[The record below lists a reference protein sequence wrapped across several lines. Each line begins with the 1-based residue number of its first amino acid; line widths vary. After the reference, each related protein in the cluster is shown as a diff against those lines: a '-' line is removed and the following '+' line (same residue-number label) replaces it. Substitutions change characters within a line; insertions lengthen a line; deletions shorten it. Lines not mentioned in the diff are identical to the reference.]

1 MAATYRM
8 KTAKRTDTRVKF
20 MNEII
25 QGIQVIKMYVWEN
38 SFAKMIENVRR
49 KEVNAIR
56 GSAYVRATLVSFFMI
71 SRLSIFLSLVTYV
84 YFGNVITARKVFIV
98 SSFYNILNESMV
110 HFWPMAITCCAEG
123 YISVKRVQEFMM
135 IKEKATVPAPSAENG
150 VKNGGHANGISLS
163 NGISPH
169 GKPHQGISMDGVTA
183 EWSLENDEK
192 STGLSGVTFK
202 ATEAK
207 LCVII
212 GTVGSGKSTFLNV
225 VLKELPISAGKLT
238 VTGKVSYAAQEA
250 WLFNGSIKNNILFIE
265 DYDEKRYRD
274 VIRVCALEKD
284 LEIWPHGDET
294 IVGEKG
300 VSLSG
305 GQKARVNLARAIY
318 RRADIYLLD
327 DPLSAVDA
335 NVGKHIFDKCIK
347 EFLADKV
354 CILVTHQLQYL
365 KHVPHIV
372 LMQAGHIEAQGTYKE
387 LISTKAYMI
396 QSLAASTESAEG
408 EGDAKV
414 KETTAANNA
423 GETEEKSFE
432 KQEEEQEHQ
441 STGTVNWGVYRTYFK
456 AVNSYFYTAVIF
468 LLFVLAQVAVSS
480 VDYFVAQWVNWEE
493 SVAVVRSDNLTEPID
508 VTMNSTKIEIDEND
522 DERQRYIYIYAILMG
537 LFTYLIVHRT
547 FAFFHLCLRISNNL
561 HDQLFRGIT
570 RAKMYFFNT
579 NPSGRIINRFSNDI
593 GSIDTK
599 LPGSLHD
606 TIQFFLEMIAV
617 VVIVGIVNYWFLL
630 PTVVMSLVLFGL
642 RKIYVTT
649 SRSVKRIESL
659 SKDKSEAAGGKD

>member
-8 KTAKRTDTRVKF
+8 KTAKCTDTRVKF

-38 SFAKMIENVRR
+38 SFAKVIENVRR

-84 YFGNVITARKVFIV
+84 YFGNVITARKVFVV
-98 SSFYNILNESMV
+98 SSYYYILQESMV
-110 HFWPMAITCCAEG
+110 QFWPMAITSCAEA
-123 YISVKRVQEFMM
+123 YISVKRVQEFLL
-135 IKEKATVPAPSAENG
+135 IKEKARLAAPSFDTGEIT
-150 VKNGGHANGISLS
+150 NGIF
-163 NGISPH
+163 
-169 GKPHQGISMDGVTA
+169 MDSVTA

-192 STGLSGVTFK
+192 STGLSDVTFK
-202 ATEAK
+202 VTAPK

-212 GTVGSGKSTFLNV
+212 GMVGSGKSTFLNV
-225 VLKELPISAGKLT
+225 ILKELPINSGHLT

-265 DYDEKRYRD
+265 DYDEKRYRE

-365 KHVPHIV
+365 KHVPQIV
-372 LMQAGHIEAQGTYKE
+372 LMQAGRIEAQGTYDE
-387 LISTKAYMI
+387 MISSKKHLI
-396 QSLAASTESAEG
+396 QSMASESVDVGDGDTET
-408 EGDAKV
+408 
-414 KETTAANNA
+414 KETATDKNA
-423 GETEEKSFE
+423 GKTEQKKSE
-432 KQEEEQEHQ
+432 KQEEAKEHQ
-441 STGTVNWGVYRTYFK
+441 STGTVAWGVYRFYFIAMK
-456 AVNSYFYTAVIF
+456 SNFNLALIF

-493 SVAVVRSDNLTEPID
+493 SLAELKTPP
-508 VTMNSTKIEIDEND
+508 DENEA
-522 DERQRYIYIYAILMG
+522 ERQRYIYAYAILIG
-537 LFTYLIVHRT
+537 LFTYLILHRS
-547 FAFFHLCLRISNNL
+547 FAFFHLCLRISKNL

-599 LPGSLHD
+599 LPASLYD
-606 TIQFFLEMIAV
+606 TIQLFLEMIAV
-617 VVIVGIVNYWFLL
+617 FAIVGIVNYWLLL
-630 PTVVMSLVLFGL
+630 PTLVMSLVLVGL

-659 SKDKSEAAGGKD
+659 STKN